1 MTQKEEKMEEGRAES
16 KDAINSSDTGKDMA
30 MKGVK
35 TSLGATKDFDYY
47 ILLSLAITVVTVG
60 TVVFHLLEKWSWID
74 SLYFT
79 VITLATVGYGDL
91 TPTTPVGKLVAVI
104 FVISGVGI
112 FLAFLNKLMEQRVER
127 REKRLEAIR
136 SKKK

>member
-1 MTQKEEKMEEGRAES
+1 
-16 KDAINSSDTGKDMA
+16 

-35 TSLGATKDFDYY
+35 TSLGGTKDFDYY
-47 ILLSLAITVVTVG
+47 ILLSLAITVVILG

-91 TPTTPVGKLVAVI
+91 TPTTPVGKLFAVI

-112 FLAFLNKLMEQRVER
+112 FLAFLDKVMEQRVER
-127 REKRLEAIR
+127 REGRLEAIR

>member
-1 MTQKEEKMEEGRAES
+1 
-16 KDAINSSDTGKDMA
+16 

-35 TSLGATKDFDYY
+35 TSLRGTKDLDYY
-47 ILLSLAITVVTVG
+47 VLLSFAITIVIVG

-74 SLYFT
+74 SFYFT

-91 TPTTPVGKLVAVI
+91 TPTTPVGKIVAVI

-112 FLAFLNKLMEQRVER
+112 FLAFLNKIMERRVER

>member
-1 MTQKEEKMEEGRAES
+1 MTQKEEKMEEGRVES
-16 KDAINSSDTGKDMA
+16 KDAINSPDTGKDMA

-35 TSLGATKDFDYY
+35 TSLGGTKDFDYY
-47 ILLSLAITVVTVG
+47 ILLSLAITVVILG

-91 TPTTPVGKLVAVI
+91 TPTTPVGKLFAVI

-112 FLAFLNKLMEQRVER
+112 FLAFLNKVMER
-127 REKRLEAIR
+127 RVKRSEGRLEKRE
-136 SKKK
+136 SGKK

>member
-1 MTQKEEKMEEGRAES
+1 
-16 KDAINSSDTGKDMA
+16 
-30 MKGVK
+30 MKGIK
-35 TSLGATKDFDYY
+35 TKLPGTKEFEYY
-47 ILLSLAITVVTVG
+47 ILLSLAITVVILG

-74 SLYFT
+74 SFYFT

-112 FLAFLNKLMEQRVER
+112 FLAFLNKVVER
-127 REKRLEAIR
+127 RVEQHKKRLDTKR

>member
-1 MTQKEEKMEEGRAES
+1 MRNADP
-16 KDAINSSDTGKDMA
+16 DAINSSGSGRIWA

-35 TSLGATKDFDYY
+35 TKLPGTKDFDYY
-47 ILLSLAITVVTVG
+47 ILLSLAITVVILG

-91 TPTTPVGKLVAVI
+91 TPTTPVGKIVAVI
-104 FVISGVGI
+104 FVIVGVGI
-112 FLAFLNKLMEQRVER
+112 FLAFLNKVMERRVER
-127 REKRLEAIR
+127 REKRLEAR
-136 SKKK
+136 MSKKK

>member
-1 MTQKEEKMEEGRAES
+1 MV
-16 KDAINSSDTGKDMA
+16 I
-30 MKGVK
+30 
-35 TSLGATKDFDYY
+35 
-47 ILLSLAITVVTVG
+47 VG
-60 TVVFHLLEKWSWID
+60 TVVFHLLEKWSWVD

-104 FVISGVGI
+104 FVIAGVGI
-112 FLAFLNKLMEQRVER
+112 FLAFLNKLMERRVEQ

>member
-1 MTQKEEKMEEGRAES
+1 
-16 KDAINSSDTGKDMA
+16 
-30 MKGVK
+30 MKGLK
-35 TSLGATKDFDYY
+35 PILPTSTKDLDFY
-47 ILLSLAITVVTVG
+47 ILLTLAITVVSTG
-60 TVVFHLLEKWSWID
+60 TVVFHILEKWSWVD

-112 FLAFLNKLMEQRVER
+112 FFAFINKVMER
-127 REKRLEAIR
+127 RMERRNERFEARR
-136 SKKK
+136 SKKR

>member
-1 MTQKEEKMEEGRAES
+1 
-16 KDAINSSDTGKDMA
+16 

-35 TSLGATKDFDYY
+35 TSLGGTKDFDYY
-47 ILLSLAITVVTVG
+47 ILLSLAITVVILG

-91 TPTTPVGKLVAVI
+91 TPTTPVGKLFAVI

-112 FLAFLNKLMEQRVER
+112 FLAFLNKVMERRVER
-127 REKRLEAIR
+127 SKEKL
-136 SKKK
+136 KK

>member
-1 MTQKEEKMEEGRAES
+1 MRGSLKTKL
-16 KDAINSSDTGKDMA
+16 TG
-30 MKGVK
+30 VEHE
-35 TSLGATKDFDYY
+35 YY
-47 ILLSLAITVVTVG
+47 ILLSLAITVVILG

-91 TPTTPVGKLVAVI
+91 TPTTPVGKIVAVI
-104 FVISGVGI
+104 FVIVGVGI
-112 FLAFLNKLMEQRVER
+112 FLAFLNKVMEQRVER
-127 REKRLEAIR
+127 HQKRLEARR

>member
-1 MTQKEEKMEEGRAES
+1 MQNADL
-16 KDAINSSDTGKDMA
+16 DAINSSGSGRIWVMRGSLKTKLTG
-30 MKGVK
+30 VEHE
-35 TSLGATKDFDYY
+35 YY
-47 ILLSLAITVVTVG
+47 ILLSLAITVVILG

-104 FVISGVGI
+104 FVIVGVGI
-112 FLAFLNKLMEQRVER
+112 FLAFLNKVMERRVER
-127 REKRLEAIR
+127 RGKRLDTR
-136 SKKK
+136 SAEINA

>member
-1 MTQKEEKMEEGRAES
+1 
-16 KDAINSSDTGKDMA
+16 

-35 TSLGATKDFDYY
+35 TSLGGTKDLDYY
-47 ILLSLAITVVTVG
+47 VLLSLAITVVTVS
-60 TVVFHLLEKWSWID
+60 TVLFHLLEKWSWID

-104 FVISGVGI
+104 FVILGVGI
-112 FLAFLNKLMEQRVER
+112 FLGFLNKLMERRVER

-136 SKKK
+136 RKKK

>member
-1 MTQKEEKMEEGRAES
+1 MGGSLKTKLTGVGRE
-16 KDAINSSDTGKDMA
+16 
-30 MKGVK
+30 
-35 TSLGATKDFDYY
+35 YY
-47 ILLSLAITVVTVG
+47 ILLSFAITLVIVG

-91 TPTTPVGKLVAVI
+91 TPTTPV
-104 FVISGVGI
+104 
-112 FLAFLNKLMEQRVER
+112 
-127 REKRLEAIR
+127 EAIR

>member
-1 MTQKEEKMEEGRAES
+1 MTGIKAKLP
-16 KDAINSSDTGKDMA
+16 D
-30 MKGVK
+30 
-35 TSLGATKDFDYY
+35 TKDPDYY
-47 ILLSLAITVVTVG
+47 ILLFLAITVVTVG

-79 VITLATVGYGDL
+79 ITTLATVGYGDL
-91 TPTTPVGKLVAVI
+91 TPTTPVGKIVAVI

-112 FLAFLNKLMEQRVER
+112 FLAFLNKVMEQRVER
-127 REKRLEAIR
+127 RERRLEARR

>member
-1 MTQKEEKMEEGRAES
+1 
-16 KDAINSSDTGKDMA
+16 

-35 TSLGATKDFDYY
+35 TSLGGTKDFDYY
-47 ILLSLAITVVTVG
+47 ILLALAITVVILG

-91 TPTTPVGKLVAVI
+91 TPTTPVGKLFAVI

-112 FLAFLNKLMEQRVER
+112 FLAFLNKVMERRVER
-127 REKRLEAIR
+127 SKEKL
-136 SKKK
+136 KK

>member
-1 MTQKEEKMEEGRAES
+1 MQNADL
-16 KDAINSSDTGKDMA
+16 DAINSSGSGRIWVMRGSLKTKLTG
-30 MKGVK
+30 VEHE
-35 TSLGATKDFDYY
+35 YY
-47 ILLSLAITVVTVG
+47 ILLSLAITVVILG

-91 TPTTPVGKLVAVI
+91 TPTTPVGKLFAVI

-112 FLAFLNKLMEQRVER
+112 FLAFLNKVMERRVER
-127 REKRLEAIR
+127 RGKRLDTR
-136 SKKK
+136 SAEINA

>member
-1 MTQKEEKMEEGRAES
+1 MGGSLKTKLTGVGRE
-16 KDAINSSDTGKDMA
+16 
-30 MKGVK
+30 
-35 TSLGATKDFDYY
+35 YY
-47 ILLSLAITVVTVG
+47 ILLSLAITVVIVG

-104 FVISGVGI
+104 FVIAGVGI
-112 FLAFLNKLMEQRVER
+112 FLAFLNKLMERRVEQ